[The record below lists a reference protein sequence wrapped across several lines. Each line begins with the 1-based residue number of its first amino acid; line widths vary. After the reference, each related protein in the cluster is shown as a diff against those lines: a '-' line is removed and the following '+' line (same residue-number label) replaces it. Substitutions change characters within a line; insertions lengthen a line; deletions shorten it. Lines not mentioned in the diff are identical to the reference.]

1 MTLHT
6 NQMSDSFRLG
16 ILLASVGGFL
26 DAYTY
31 VARGQVFANA
41 QTGNMVLMGLHLA
54 EGNGQKAFSYLI
66 PVLAFMAG
74 VFLDEWIKQK
84 FFKTKLH
91 WRQIVLLI
99 EIAALL
105 IVVFLPSGRG
115 DLFANVLVSFIC
127 SLQVQSFRK
136 VHGLPYATTMCTG
149 NLRSGTE
156 HLVRYIQT
164 NDTAY
169 MKNCLSYYGVIFF
182 FIFGAGI
189 GVPCTKRFGNHAVFI
204 CCALL
209 IFAFFLLFIKEKEL
223 KKEITK

>member
-16 ILLASVGGFL
+16 ALLASVGGFL

-54 EGNGQKAFSYLI
+54 EGDGKKAFSYFI
-66 PVLAFMAG
+66 PILAFMAG
-74 VFLDEWIKQK
+74 VFIDEWIKKK
-84 FFKTKLH
+84 FCKTKLH

-99 EIAALL
+99 EIAALF
-105 IVVFLPSGRG
+105 IVIFLPSGKS
-115 DLFANVLVSFIC
+115 DLFANVLSFVC

-156 HLVRYIQT
+156 HLVRYFQT
-164 NDTAY
+164 KDSSY
-169 MKNCLSYYGVIFF
+169 RKKFLPYYGIIFF
-182 FIFGAGI
+182 FILGAGI
-189 GVPCTKRFGNHAVFI
+189 GVPCTKYLGHSAVFI
-204 CCALL
+204 SCVLL
-209 IFAFFLLFIKEKEL
+209 CFAFLMLFVGEKKTQTNE
-223 KKEITK
+223 